1 MFEPK
6 CDWWR
11 KIKWEDKTVLLKGI
25 LSIKRK
31 DYGRFVE
38 LALDAGM
45 REALAGDYDEESQ
58 SGEFWFDAEK
68 EGPRGILNWLGFSVE
83 DETEDGIDFVFFEDS
98 GIAAYRMTWAVPS
111 SRPAPPSSGRVR
123 SSCSW
128 RTGTRQR
135 RRTRA
140 SGATRSMARRCTS
153 KMVASSS
160 TRWQE
165 GHPRGCPLPMEGCVC
180 DMCRFLLY
188 YIDSIVGCYN

>member
-11 KIKWEDKTVLLKGI
+11 KIRWEDKTVLLKGI

-98 GIAAYRMTWAVPS
+98 GIAAYRDDMGRAVFEAC
-111 SRPAPPSSGRVR
+111 APVIGAGSVLVFME
-123 SSCSW
+123 
-128 RTGTRQR
+128 TGTRR
-135 RRTRA
+135 RPRTRA

-165 GHPRGCPLPMEGCVC
+165 GHPRGCPFPHGRVEGHIC
-180 DMCRFLLY
+180 
-188 YIDSIVGCYN
+188 YIEPSPSMLW

>member
-98 GIAAYRMTWAVPS
+98 GIAAYRDDMGRAVFEAC
-111 SRPAPPSSGRVR
+111 APVIGADSVLVFMENWDEASAED
-123 SSCSW
+123 
-128 RTGTRQR
+128 
-135 RRTRA
+135 RA

-165 GHPRGCPLPMEGCVC
+165 GHPRGCPSPYGGVCV
-180 DMCRFLLY
+180 RY
-188 YIDSIVGCYN
+188 V

>member
-11 KIKWEDKTVLLKGI
+11 KIKCEDKTVLLKGI

-98 GIAAYRMTWAVPS
+98 GIAAYRDDMGRAVFEAC
-111 SRPAPPSSGRVR
+111 APVIGAGSVLVFMENWDEAEEKDPRI
-123 SSCSW
+123 W
-128 RTGTRQR
+128 
-135 RRTRA
+135 

-165 GHPRGCPLPMEGCVC
+165 GHPRGCPFLMESLCGILC
-180 DMCRFLLY
+180 Y
-188 YIDSIVGCYN
+188 HIYSIVGCYN

>member
-98 GIAAYRMTWAVPS
+98 GIAAYRDDMGRAVFE
-111 SRPAPPSSGRVR
+111 A
-123 SSCSW
+123 
-128 RTGTRQR
+128 
-135 RRTRA
+135 
-140 SGATRSMARRCTS
+140 
-153 KMVASSS
+153 
-160 TRWQE
+160 
-165 GHPRGCPLPMEGCVC
+165 CVLIAKL
-180 DMCRFLLY
+180 FEY
-188 YIDSIVGCYN
+188 ESE

>member
-25 LSIKRK
+25 LSIKRE

-45 REALAGDYDEESQ
+45 REALAGDYDEETQ
-58 SGEFWFDAEK
+58 TGEFWFDAEK
-68 EGPRGILNWLGFSVE
+68 EGPRGILEWLGFSA
-83 DETEDGIDFVFFEDS
+83 DETEGAWSVS
-98 GIAAYRMTWAVPS
+98 ALKTAGTVHTGTTWDAPS
-111 SRPAPPSSGRVR
+111 SRPAPPSSGRVP
-123 SSCSW
+123 SLCSW
-128 RTGTRQR
+128 RTGTRPR

-140 SGATRSMARRCTS
+140 SGDTRSMARRCTS

-160 TRWQE
+160 TRWQ
-165 GHPRGCPLPMEGCVC
+165 
-180 DMCRFLLY
+180 
-188 YIDSIVGCYN
+188 

>member
-68 EGPRGILNWLGFSVE
+68 EGPI
-83 DETEDGIDFVFFEDS
+83 
-98 GIAAYRMTWAVPS
+98 
-111 SRPAPPSSGRVR
+111 R

-128 RTGTRQR
+128 RTGTRRVQ
-135 RRTRA
+135 RTRA

-165 GHPRGCPLPMEGCVC
+165 GHPRGCPSPYGGVCV
-180 DMCRFLLY
+180 RY
-188 YIDSIVGCYN
+188 V

>member
-68 EGPRGILNWLGFSVE
+68 EGPRGISLFLPPHQGLPRQVGPWGVRMEDRETLRCPCEEGADMRKGILLHHEGQPQRGEPRSHRRHPARAIGSRRGYRHSVAPFPSWHV
-83 DETEDGIDFVFFEDS
+83 GRR
-98 GIAAYRMTWAVPS
+98 AA
-111 SRPAPPSSGRVR
+111 
-123 SSCSW
+123 C
-128 RTGTRQR
+128 R
-135 RRTRA
+135 RY
-140 SGATRSMARRCTS
+140 G
-153 KMVASSS
+153 
-160 TRWQE
+160 
-165 GHPRGCPLPMEGCVC
+165 G
-180 DMCRFLLY
+180 Y
-188 YIDSIVGCYN
+188 YISTILAL

>member
-11 KIKWEDKTVLLKGI
+11 KIRWEDKTVLLKGI

-45 REALAGDYDEESQ
+45 REALAGDYDVESQ

-83 DETEDGIDFVFFEDS
+83 DETEDGIDFVFFEDC
-98 GIAAYRMTWAVPS
+98 GIGAYRDDMGRAVFEAC
-111 SRPAPPSSGRVR
+111 APVIGAGSVLMFMK
-123 SSCSW
+123 
-128 RTGTRQR
+128 TGTRPR

-165 GHPRGCPLPMEGCVC
+165 GHPRGCPSLMESLCGI
-180 DMCRFLLY
+180 LY
-188 YIDSIVGCYN
+188 YHFCSIVGCYN